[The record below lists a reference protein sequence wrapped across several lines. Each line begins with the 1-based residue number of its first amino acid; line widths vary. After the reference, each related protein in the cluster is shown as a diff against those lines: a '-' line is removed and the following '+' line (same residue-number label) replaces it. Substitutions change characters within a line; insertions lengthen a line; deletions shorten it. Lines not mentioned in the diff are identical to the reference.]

1 MKNFEDNSQRNFGA
15 EALRKENL
23 WLQEHYNST
32 VRKNKEL
39 SNLLSFLKFENEKFI
54 EIFNDNHNNMGD
66 ILEVSGKQAPNF
78 LKIQKFEA
86 YFEKDQEINDIC
98 KEEEDREKS
107 NEVFVT
113 ISMASLKN
121 LNEKIFFGMKILS
134 LEIAN
139 QTRSKIKIL
148 DYKIQGAKSI
158 RFYFFCP
165 IAFYFF
171 KI

>member
-1 MKNFEDNSQRNFGA
+1 MKNFEDSSQRNFEA

-23 WLQEHYNST
+23 WLQEHYNSS
-32 VRKNKEL
+32 VRKNKDL

-66 ILEVSGKQAPNF
+66 ILDVSGKQAPNF
-78 LKIQKFEA
+78 LKIQKFES
-86 YFEKDQEINDIC
+86 YFEKEQENNDIW
-98 KEEEDREKS
+98 KEEEREKS

-121 LNEKIFFGMKILS
+121 INEKIFFGMKILS

-158 RFYFFCP
+158 RF
-165 IAFYFF
+165 
-171 KI
+171 